1 MQVSFIIP
9 LYNCLPLTQAMLA
22 SLRETLPPGLEH
34 EIILVDDVSTDGTR
48 EWLKTVGPALVAG
61 PVPTHNPGLPASGSA
76 TIRSLLN
83 EKNLGFA
90 GTCNR
95 GAAAAQGGFLF
106 FLNNDLVL
114 LPGWLEP
121 MLALASRPRAA
132 LVGNVQLNAAT
143 GAVDHTGIFFNPK
156 GKPEHDTARPLNSRL
171 AGVRQVTALTG
182 ACFAIRRQH
191 WQSLGGFDET
201 FVNGCED
208 IDLCLRAR
216 QAGLRNYV
224 SLHSVVRHHISAS
237 PGRKAR
243 DEHNSRRL
251 LARWRHV
258 IAPLIVRNN
267 CPTFLEVA
275 WDEPR
280 QYPDLSLAR
289 DAFLHRWYCTP
300 RPSPRLAQA
309 ADAILEIEFHR
320 WAHVLDG
327 APPPPTN
334 PELVWQLRQR
344 PPYRQPVL

>member
-34 EIILVDDVSTDGTR
+34 EIILVDDVSSDGTR
-48 EWLKTVGPALVAG
+48 AWLK
-61 PVPTHNPGLPASGSA
+61 GLTAPC
-76 TIRSLLN
+76 RVLLN

-95 GAAAAQGGFLF
+95 GAAAAQGEFLF

-114 LPGWLEP
+114 LPGWFGP
-121 MLALASRPRAA
+121 MLAVARRPGAG
-132 LVGNVQLNAAT
+132 LVGNMQLNAAT
-143 GAVDHTGIFFNPK
+143 GALDHAGIFFNPK
-156 GKPEHDTARPLNSRL
+156 GKPEHYTTRPLPARL
-171 AGVRQVTALTG
+171 TGVRRVTALTG
-182 ACFAIRRQH
+182 ACFAIRRSH
-191 WQSLGGFDET
+191 WQSLGGFDEG
-201 FVNGCED
+201 FVNGGED

-216 QAGLRNYV
+216 QAGLENHV
-224 SLHSVVRHHISAS
+224 SLRSVVRHHISAS

-251 LARWRHV
+251 LARWRQV
-258 IAPLIVRNN
+258 IASLIVRNN
-267 CPTFLEVA
+267 CPTLLEVA

-289 DAFLHRWYCTP
+289 DAFLHRWYLAL

-309 ADAILEIEFHR
+309 ADALLEIEFRR

-327 APPPPTN
+327 APLPPTN
-334 PELVWQLRQR
+334 AEIVWQLRER
-344 PPYRQPVL
+344 PPFRQPVV